1 MFCFE
6 KQIEW
11 VKFLFLIEFVYQNNV
26 QFIIECNSFF
36 CMYDYNSE
44 IRYESKDDIIMKRMF
59 VATKRVKELIEYK
72 QKNDKKQRMLKS
84 NITIE
89 SILRWTLK
97 KSIW

>member
-1 MFCFE
+1 
-6 KQIEW
+6 
-11 VKFLFLIEFVYQNNV
+11 
-26 QFIIECNSFF
+26 
-36 CMYDYNSE
+36 MYDYNSE

-89 SILRWTLK
+89 SILR
-97 KSIW
+97 

>member
-1 MFCFE
+1 
-6 KQIEW
+6 
-11 VKFLFLIEFVYQNNV
+11 
-26 QFIIECNSFF
+26 
-36 CMYDYNSE
+36 
-44 IRYESKDDIIMKRMF
+44 
-59 VATKRVKELIEYK
+59 VKELIEYK